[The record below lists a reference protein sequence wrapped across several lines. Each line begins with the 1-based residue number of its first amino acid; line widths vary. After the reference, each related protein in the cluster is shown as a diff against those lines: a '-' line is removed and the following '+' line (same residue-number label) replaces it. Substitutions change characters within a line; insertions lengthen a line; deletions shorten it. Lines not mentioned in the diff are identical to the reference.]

1 MRIDAMPTNL
11 GRRSNK
17 VRENPMVFE
26 NFDYDYDYDYDNDN
40 DNDNN
45 VEPFVDGL
53 V

>member
-26 NFDYDYDYDYDNDN
+26 NFDYDYDNDN